1 MLEVFENN
9 IAFKS
14 ATELFDTTSAI
25 GKLFITMVGAMA
37 EWERE
42 TIRERS
48 LIGARAAVR
57 SGKYIKVQ
65 PFVMT

>member
-1 MLEVFENN
+1 
-9 IAFKS
+9 
-14 ATELFDTTSAI
+14 
-25 GKLFITMVGAMA
+25 MVGAMA